1 MTADLQDRDAR
12 DAILNDLDT
21 TLIVE
26 AAAGTGKTTALV
38 GRIGRLLATGR
49 TKIESIV
56 AVTFTEKAAGELK
69 LRLRELLER
78 ERERARRSRARSA
91 RRCADDA
98 GGGTRR
104 DHSRVLRRSAPRAPG
119 RSARRSAFSVLTQSQ
134 SESLFGEAFRSWL
147 QDRLADPPE
156 GLRRALRRSAGPA
169 WFGRMTTARE
179 DGPADRLRNAAWE
192 LAQWRDFTG
201 AWTSQ
206 PFDRVAAIDA
216 LLVELH
222 EFADL
227 TASPSYNRDY
237 LYLDTAPARHVS
249 QEIRLQQAIGTVD
262 YDGWESRFTA
272 LSRNRPFVNARHGRG
287 PDYRKGLP
295 RPRVIDAMTSLRAHL
310 DQFRMDADAELAAL
324 LQQELAGA
332 VERYEEAEAPRR
344 VARLPRSAVEGSRS
358 SDGKRGRAGQFPAAV
373 HAHPRRRVPGYRP
386 PAGRDPAPPR
396 VVRPVGYGLAH
407 DFACS
412 RPPLH
417 RRRPETVDLPVPP
430 GGCWGVCGRLPQARG
445 GRWTTRDAEHELSQR
460 ARAAGVHQY
469 GVRAGDDRRCT
480 DSAGRLRSR
489 SRRSDR
495 RSPRQPSVVALPV
508 PRPYGQRQVSMMA
521 IEKSLPDAV
530 GAFVEWLVTKSGWSV
545 TERRGAKPE
554 PLRPRHV
561 VHPLPPVPQFR

>member
-1 MTADLQDRDAR
+1 M
-12 DAILNDLDT
+12 
-21 TLIVE
+21 
-26 AAAGTGKTTALV
+26 
-38 GRIGRLLATGR
+38 
-49 TKIESIV
+49 
-56 AVTFTEKAAGELK
+56 TFTEKAAGELK

-78 ERERARRSRARSA
+78 ERGAQEEAVRDRLDAALTTLEEA
-91 RRCADDA
+91 HVGTIHGFCADLLRERPVEA
-98 GGGTRR
+98 
-104 DHSRVLRRSAPRAPG
+104 RVDPL
-119 RSARRSAFSVLTQSQ
+119 FSVLTQSQ

-206 PFDRVAAIDA
+206 PFDRVAAMDA

-332 VERYEEAEAPRR
+332 VGPLRRSQAPRR
-344 VARLPRSAVEGSRS
+344 FARLPRS
-358 SDGKRGRAGQFPAAV
+358 
-373 HAHPRRRVPGYRP
+373 
-386 PAGRDPAPPR
+386 
-396 VVRPVGYGLAH
+396 
-407 DFACS
+407 C
-412 RPPLH
+412 
-417 RRRPETVDLPVPP
+417 
-430 GGCWGVCGRLPQARG
+430 C
-445 GRWTTRDAEHELSQR
+445 
-460 ARAAGVHQY
+460 
-469 GVRAGDDRRCT
+469 
-480 DSAGRLRSR
+480 
-489 SRRSDR
+489 
-495 RSPRQPSVVALPV
+495 
-508 PRPYGQRQVSMMA
+508 
-521 IEKSLPDAV
+521 
-530 GAFVEWLVTKSGWSV
+530 
-545 TERRGAKPE
+545 
-554 PLRPRHV
+554 
-561 VHPLPPVPQFR
+561 